1 MRSKTNIKNEATQYP
16 TNWPSANPIL
26 QPTTP
31 RDKSY
36 VYIRKTGCDYGNC
49 ASSFTDYT
57 QTPTKYPTIEPTTT
71 IIPSGSPMIITTTKY
86 NYNTTNNRLTNNPSE
101 ISTNYPTKHAPK
113 DSQNPRKSSTNEPQ
127 YYILKME
134 INWKI
139 SMH

>member
-1 MRSKTNIKNEATQYP
+1 MRSKTNIIKNEATQYP

-36 VYIRKTGCDYGNC
+36 VYIRK
-49 ASSFTDYT
+49 
-57 QTPTKYPTIEPTTT
+57 TPTKYPTIEPTTT